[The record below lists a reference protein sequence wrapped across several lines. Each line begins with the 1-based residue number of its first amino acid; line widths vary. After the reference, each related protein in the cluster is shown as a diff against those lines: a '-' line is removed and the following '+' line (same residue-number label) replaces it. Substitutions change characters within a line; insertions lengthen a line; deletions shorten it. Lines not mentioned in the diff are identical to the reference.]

1 MDELIKIIDKRIAKI
16 LSEQSRAF
24 MKSKPAIVTAVN
36 GLNVT
41 VKMLDSNSIY
51 TLPNRSGTFLNVNDN
66 VQVYYKGDVVNSSN
80 AYIGNSLNGLVV
92 IAENDFDVSTAQD
105 NVLYFLYE
113 GEWLNDRFRYGFR
126 PVFSIRCIWFLFNEL
141 RIL

>member
-1 MDELIKIIDKRIAKI
+1 MDELIKIIDKRIAKM

-92 IAENDFDVSTAQD
+92 IAENDFDVNAAQD

-113 GEWLNDRFRYGFR
+113 GVWLNDRFRYTDR
-126 PVFSIRCIWFLFNEL
+126 PVYCG
-141 RIL
+141 

>member
-1 MDELIKIIDKRIAKI
+1 MDELIKIIDKRIEKM

-92 IAENDFDVSTAQD
+92 IAENDFDVNAAQD

-113 GEWLNDRFRYGFR
+113 G
-126 PVFSIRCIWFLFNEL
+126 V
-141 RIL
+141 

>member
-1 MDELIKIIDKRIAKI
+1 MDELIKIIDKRISKV

-24 MKSKPAIVTAVN
+24 MKSKPAIVTAVD

-66 VQVYYKGDVVNSSN
+66 VQVYYKGDVINSSN
-80 AYIGNSLNGLVV
+80 AYVGNSLNGLVV
-92 IAENDFDVSTAQD
+92 ISENDFDESTAQD
-105 NVLYFLYE
+105 NVLYFLY
-113 GEWLNDRFRYGFR
+113 
-126 PVFSIRCIWFLFNEL
+126 
-141 RIL
+141 